1 VTRPEWRPFVR
12 NAIALTAA
20 QAAAPALNVFLV
32 AFMARRAGPETLGV
46 YALLVAAFLVADQ
59 LRLFGLPRLLTREI
73 AAGRPGALRLP
84 QSVVAIADL
93 GGVLAAG
100 AFVFYGVSVGAPLV
114 AVLTFAVGLAPSA
127 RVAVNDA
134 IFLALGRADYTTR
147 IVVFECSF
155 RVSASLAILWL
166 LGGHLGTLAAAWAA
180 GRFVAAAVGAHYRRR
195 LIGGAESVR
204 EWSQVRSLLSH
215 IPSFFGVTALP
226 LVLLRADLL
235 VVGAVAGAQELG
247 LYGAASRLATVLLV
261 VPDGVMQAA
270 FAQLSRA
277 RDAAARRHTAAA
289 LGAAAL
295 ALLVPAAGVVA
306 ALAAPLAVLIYGP
319 AFAGSGAYL
328 MWLVWGLPLFV
339 LCRTVGDAL
348 ISAGHQRRLALAIVG
363 TVIVSAPIY
372 ALLIARFGPRGAAM
386 AYVASLVVLL
396 IGSVVAART
405 LLLRAPQRRR
415 GELTE
420 AVGIR

>member
-1 VTRPEWRPFVR
+1 MTRPDWRPFVR

-32 AFMARRAGPETLGV
+32 VFMARRAGPETLGV

-59 LRLFGLPRLLTREI
+59 LRLFGLPRLVTREL
-73 AAGRPGALRLP
+73 AAGHSGAARLP
-84 QSVVAIADL
+84 QSVIAIADL
-93 GGVLAAG
+93 GGVLAA
-100 AFVFYGVSVGAPLV
+100 AVFIFYGVFVGAPLA
-114 AVLTFAVGLAPSA
+114 AVLIFAAGLAPSA

-134 IFLALGRADYTTR
+134 VFLALGRADYTTR
-147 IVVFECSF
+147 IVVIECSL
-155 RVSASLAILWL
+155 RVSTSLAILWL
-166 LGGHLGTLAAAWAA
+166 FGGHLGALAAAWAA
-180 GRFVAAAVGAHYRRR
+180 GRFIAALVGARYRRR
-195 LIGGAESVR
+195 LIGSGEPVR
-204 EWSQVRSLLSH
+204 NWREVRSLLPH

-235 VVGAVAGAQELG
+235 VVGAIAGAQELG
-247 LYGAASRLATVLLV
+247 LFGAASRLATVLLV

-277 RDAAARRHTAAA
+277 RSAAARRHTAAA

-295 ALLVPAAGVVA
+295 VLLVPAAGVVA
-306 ALAAPLAVLIYGP
+306 ALAAPLSVLVFGP

-339 LCRTVGDAL
+339 LCRTLGDAL
-348 ISAGHQRRLALAIVG
+348 ISVGHQRRLALVIVG
-363 TVIVSAPIY
+363 TVIISAPIY
-372 ALLIARFGPRGAAM
+372 ALLIARFGPLGAAI

-396 IGSVVAART
+396 AGSAAAARS
-405 LLLRAPQRRR
+405 LFARAPQTPQA
-415 GELTE
+415 GLPET
-420 AVGIR
+420 VGIQ